1 MDKYKLISVELFSG
15 NVELIKESSEREVLE
30 DEMESIIDKNL
41 EFSSKE
47 FVIEIMKECD
57 VNNDKELMLYLNSM
71 IKRTDFSDVSIE
83 KKETL
88 IKLHGIMIESLR
100 AVKPKYYGTNL
111 VII

>member
-1 MDKYKLISVELFSG
+1 MNIMMDKYKLISVELFSG

-88 IKLHGIMIESLR
+88 IKLHGIMIESL
-100 AVKPKYYGTNL
+100 
-111 VII
+111 